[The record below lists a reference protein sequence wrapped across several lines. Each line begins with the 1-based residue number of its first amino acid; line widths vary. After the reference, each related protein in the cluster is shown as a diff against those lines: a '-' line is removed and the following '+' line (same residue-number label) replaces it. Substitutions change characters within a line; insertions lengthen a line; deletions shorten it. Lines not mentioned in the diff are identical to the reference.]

1 MLHPVDCRAA
11 HEHWNVG
18 AGPQRCNS
26 LLDLLSLSEPYA
38 RTLSTW
44 QERFNAAKPN
54 LSSLNLDE
62 RFRRAWRY
70 YLAYFE
76 AGFRIA
82 RIDVHRFSFARW
94 LPIPSARCAGRG

>member
-1 MLHPVDCRAA
+1 PVDCRAA
-11 HEHWNVG
+11 HEYWNVG

-26 LLDLLSLSEPYA
+26 LSDLLSPSESYA
-38 RTLSTW
+38 RTLSAW
-44 QERFNAAKPN
+44 HERFNAAQPY

-62 RFRRAWRY
+62 RFRRTRRY

-76 AGFRIA
+76 AGFRIG
-82 RIDVHRFSFARW
+82 RIDVHRFAFARW